1 MKFPLLKDDDDLDNL
16 LNDML
21 GPEAAKKV
29 MYGSEHASHAHGE
42 SEAKQISVI
51 GASTLDSQTRDGAN
65 DKHEIMSAAPGGG
78 AGKRSIKSRSSLK
91 DKDMLTV
98 QAGHGSEAGKAPG
111 KKIKWNSTKHQSV
124 ARAQ

>member
-42 SEAKQISVI
+42 SEAKHISVI
-51 GASTLDSQTRDGAN
+51 GASSIDGQERE
-65 DKHEIMSAAPGGG
+65 D
-78 AGKRSIKSRSSLK
+78 
-91 DKDMLTV
+91 D
-98 QAGHGSEAGKAPG
+98 
-111 KKIKWNSTKHQSV
+111 
-124 ARAQ
+124 